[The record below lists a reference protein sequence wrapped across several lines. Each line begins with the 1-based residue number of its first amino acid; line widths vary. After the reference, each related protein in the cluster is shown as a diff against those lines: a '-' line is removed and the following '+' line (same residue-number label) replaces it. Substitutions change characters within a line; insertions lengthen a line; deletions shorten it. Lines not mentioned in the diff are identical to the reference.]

1 MGRRLIISVFS
12 AIFGLIVLTSVGMA
26 QQKTVEACVEEWRS
40 DKVNMQTK
48 GVTEEAYVA
57 RCLGGA
63 IATPSAAPSAPAPT
77 IAAPAAPSAA
87 AVTPGSPAP
96 RGSSVGLP
104 SAELQFETA
113 RQARDHCPTDTVV
126 WANLASKVYH
136 FYGERGYGSTRRGA
150 YVCEADALSVGMKS
164 GKNEKHP

>member
-1 MGRRLIISVFS
+1 MTRRVIISVFS
-12 AIFGLIVLTSVGMA
+12 AMSGLIVLTSVGMA
-26 QQKTVEACVEEWRS
+26 QQKTVEACVGEWRS

-57 RCLGGA
+57 RCLQGA
-63 IATPSAAPSAPAPT
+63 IATPSAAPAAPAPAL
-77 IAAPAAPSAA
+77 AAPAAPT
-87 AVTPGSPAP
+87 AVAPGSPAP
-96 RGSSVGLP
+96 KRSSVGVP
-104 SAELQFETA
+104 PAELQFETA
-113 RQARDHCPTDTVV
+113 RQAKDHCPTDTVV
-126 WANLASKVYH
+126 WANLSSKVYH

>member
-1 MGRRLIISVFS
+1 MRRGLVISVFS
-12 AIFGLIVLTSVGMA
+12 AVSGSIVLTSAGMA

-40 DKVNMQTK
+40 DKANMQAK

-63 IATPSAAPSAPAPT
+63 AATPTVAPAAPAPTTAAPSAP
-77 IAAPAAPSAA
+77 SAT
-87 AVTPGSPAP
+87 AVAPGSPAP
-96 RGSSVGLP
+96 KRSSVGVP
-104 SAELQFETA
+104 PAELQFETA
-113 RQARDHCPTDTVV
+113 RQAKDHCPTDTVV